1 MPDLNLNLSRSK
13 NFFFLP
19 KPFCP
24 LLCENQMQIQVTVC
38 SCKIVNKLRRIS
50 HVAVVHERNY
60 EIIAPES
67 TLYRR
72 APVVIICMLQ
82 LYKMIIRKI
91 KKGGFCISGLLFYST
106 SCKNQISFLSNQLRI
121 FSLLTY
127 QFIVPTKTPN
137 TPEEKNG
144 CRQCYQ
150 IGKEKRSR
158 S

>member
-24 LLCENQMQIQVTVC
+24 LLCENQMQIQ
-38 SCKIVNKLRRIS
+38 
-50 HVAVVHERNY
+50 
-60 EIIAPES
+60 
-67 TLYRR
+67 
-72 APVVIICMLQ
+72 
-82 LYKMIIRKI
+82 
-91 KKGGFCISGLLFYST
+91 
-106 SCKNQISFLSNQLRI
+106 NQISFLSNQLRI

-150 IGKEKRSR
+150 
-158 S
+158 

>member
-1 MPDLNLNLSRSK
+1 MPDLNLNLSRSN

-50 HVAVVHERNY
+50 DVALVHERNY

-72 APVVIICMLQ
+72 APVRCYHLHVATLQ
-82 LYKMIIRKI
+82 NDNTKN

-150 IGKEKRSR
+150 
-158 S
+158 